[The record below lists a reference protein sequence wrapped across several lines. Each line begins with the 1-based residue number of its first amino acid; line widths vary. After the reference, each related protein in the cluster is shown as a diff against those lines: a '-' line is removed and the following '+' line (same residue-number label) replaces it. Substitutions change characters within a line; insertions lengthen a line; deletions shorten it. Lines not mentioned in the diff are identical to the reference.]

1 MVMKMNDLQDLEAQ
15 SLWKALQSEIQT
27 FQTHITTLDRRVL
40 AFRDSGRFEQLLA
53 GVLAMQLSGD
63 YIDAQELE
71 RRFLLH
77 YAADSQIVTAAAQD
91 LLAVQARD
99 PAAGDLLRPFLF
111 FKGYHAI
118 QIHRLAHAAWHGS
131 ERDFAL
137 FLQNRSSVVLGVDI
151 HPAARLGSG
160 LMMDHAT
167 GVVIGET
174 AVIEDDVSILH
185 GVTLGGTGN
194 EQGDRH
200 PKVRRGVMIGA
211 GAKILGNI
219 EIGEGA
225 CIAAGSVVLKAVP
238 AHVTV
243 AGVPAEV
250 VGRPQS
256 AVPSLAMDQM
266 DGLA

>member
-1 MVMKMNDLQDLEAQ
+1 MVDIMNKLLSLETET
-15 SLWKALQSEIQT
+15 LWKALQHEIKSFKT
-27 FQTHITTLDRRVL
+27 GLTELDRRVRV
-40 AFRDSGRFEQLLA
+40 FETQGRFDELLA
-53 GVLAMQLSGD
+53 GVLSMQIGGS
-63 YIDAQELE
+63 YADAKEIGA
-71 RRFLLH
+71 RFLAS
-77 YAADSQIVTAAAQD
+77 YKKSEQIVHAAAQD

-99 PAAGDLLRPFLF
+99 PAAEDLLRPMLF

-118 QIHRLAHAAWHGS
+118 QIHRLAHVAWDNG

-137 FLQNRSSVVLGVDI
+137 YLQNRTSVALGVDI
-151 HPAARLGSG
+151 HPAARLGHG

-238 AHVTV
+238 ARVTV
-243 AGVPAEV
+243 AGVPAEI
-250 VGRPQS
+250 VGRPKVE
-256 AVPSLAMDQM
+256 VPSLAMDQ
-266 DGLA
+266 LAGM